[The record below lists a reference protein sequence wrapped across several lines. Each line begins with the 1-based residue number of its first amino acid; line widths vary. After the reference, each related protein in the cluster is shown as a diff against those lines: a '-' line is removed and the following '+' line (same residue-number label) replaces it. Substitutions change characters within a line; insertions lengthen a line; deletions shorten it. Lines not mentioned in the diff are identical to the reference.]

1 MLRFGCLCAVFT
13 IFWIASKPLH
23 ALIVPKRG
31 ELAHTLSNPFL
42 SRNNP
47 SWILREFK
55 HSTIRADMVLNN
67 AEDGHSQSVLPKDD
81 DDDEEDCE
89 IDLLTMECVPEETPV
104 VVNVDEE
111 DECEIDMETMQP
123 LDPDKCLS

>member
-1 MLRFGCLCAVFT
+1 
-13 IFWIASKPLH
+13 
-23 ALIVPKRG
+23 
-31 ELAHTLSNPFL
+31 
-42 SRNNP
+42 
-47 SWILREFK
+47 
-55 HSTIRADMVLNN
+55 MVLNN

-123 LDPDKCLS
+123 LDPDKCLSWFRISWLLKNPNNKFQVDDQGEQNSKTNIFLITTERPTGF